1 MRRPSGAALAAA
13 ALGALF
19 FAYTVIRAVRV
30 PLTHDEALTANDWI
44 ASGPLAILTFDGP
57 GPANNHLLN
66 SLLAGAC
73 QAVFGRIPLALRLP
87 TLMAHAAFLVAS
99 WRLLSR
105 VAGGGTAALAG
116 FALLN
121 GNPLLLE
128 LFGLARG
135 YGLALGFV
143 APALLFA
150 VRALEAEEIRLQD
163 EAACYALLVCGVFA
177 QLVVLDVF
185 AAVAGTF
192 ALYRLARR
200 ARVPA
205 EDRLRGAARESIP
218 VIAASLFLLATATPV
233 LIRMRRVGGLYAG
246 GTVGLWYDTVGS
258 VVRISM
264 LNFSPSLVRA
274 TLTAL
279 GTALAALTALAAY
292 RLVRPKAG
300 GRVFLA
306 LFSVLVILGA
316 TVQAQHVFL
325 GARFPEDR
333 IATVF
338 LPFVVFALAAA
349 CRATPAP
356 LGRAAA
362 SAFGAAGLL
371 ALALFARRANL
382 TRSDLW
388 WFDADNV
395 HMLEDLD
402 RLRVGR
408 PGAFHS
414 VRLSI
419 DWLFEPS
426 LNWYR
431 HTEEFA
437 FLSPVSRDGPFEAAD
452 YAFVLGRDEAEAV
465 RRGYRVLARYPGTG
479 NVLLEPAVPPSA
491 PGSRQVR

>member
-1 MRRPSGAALAAA
+1 M

-19 FAYTVIRAVRV
+19 FAYTAIRAVRV
-30 PLTHDEALTANDWI
+30 PLTHDEAFTANVWVDR
-44 ASGPLAILTFDGP
+44 GPLAILRFDGP

-66 SLLAGAC
+66 SLLAGTC

-87 TLMAHAAFLVAS
+87 NLIAHAAFLVAS

-105 VAGGGTAALAG
+105 VAGKWAGLAG

-150 VRALEAEEIRLQD
+150 VRALEAEEIRLRD
-163 EAACYALLVCGVFA
+163 EGACYALLVCGVFA

-185 AAVAGTF
+185 AAVAVTF
-192 ALYRLARR
+192 ALFRLVSLAR
-200 ARVPA
+200 APA
-205 EDRLRGAARESIP
+205 EGRLRRFARGSVP
-218 VIAASLFLLATATPV
+218 VVAASLFLLAIAVPI
-233 LIRMRRVGGLYAG
+233 LIFMRRAGELYAG
-246 GTVGLWYDTVGS
+246 GTAGLWQDTVGS
-258 VVRISM
+258 VVRLS
-264 LNFSPSLVRA
+264 LLGLSPSIVRA
-274 TLTAL
+274 V
-279 GTALAALTALAAY
+279 LASVGIGLVALTALAAY
-292 RLVRPKAG
+292 RLVRPGTG

-306 LFSVLVILGA
+306 LFCVLVTLCA
-316 TVQAQHVFL
+316 TVQAQHVFF
-325 GARFPEDR
+325 GAKFPEDR

-349 CRATPAP
+349 CGAAPAP
-356 LGRAAA
+356 FDRA
-362 SAFGAAGLL
+362 SGSVLGAAGLL
-371 ALALFARRANL
+371 ALALFTRRANL

-395 HMLEDLD
+395 HVLEDLD
-402 RLRVGR
+402 RVRVGR

-419 DWLFEPS
+419 NWLFEPS

-431 HTEEFA
+431 QTEEFA

-452 YAFVLGRDEAEAV
+452 YAFVLGQDEAEAV
-465 RRGYRVLARYPGTG
+465 RRGYLVLIRYPGTG
-479 NVLLEPAVPPSA
+479 NVLLEPPAGPPSA
-491 PGSRQVR
+491 RENR

>member
-1 MRRPSGAALAAA
+1 MRRPSGPALAAV

-19 FAYTVIRAVRV
+19 LGYTAIRAVRV
-30 PLTHDEALTANDWI
+30 PLTHDEAFMANVWV
-44 ASGPLAILTFDGP
+44 ARGPLAILTFDGP
-57 GPANNHLLN
+57 GPANNHVLNTLL
-66 SLLAGAC
+66 SGAC

-87 TLMAHAAFLVAS
+87 NLIAHAAFLVAS

-105 VAGGGTAALAG
+105 VAGKGTALAG

-150 VRALEAEEIRLQD
+150 VRALEGEEIRSRD
-163 EAACYALLVCGVFA
+163 EAVCYALLVCGVLA

-185 AAVAGTF
+185 AAVAVTF
-192 ALYRLARR
+192 ALFRLAGP

-205 EDRLRGAARESIP
+205 KGRLRRAARESLP
-218 VIAASLFLLATATPV
+218 VVASSLFLLVTAIPI
-233 LIRMRRVGGLYAG
+233 LICMRRAGELYAG
-246 GTVGLWYDTVGS
+246 GTGGLWHDTVGS
-258 VVRISM
+258 VVRISL
-264 LNFSPSLVRA
+264 LNVSPTLLRA
-274 TLTAL
+274 
-279 GTALAALTALAAY
+279 ALAAVGIGLVALTALAAY
-292 RLVRPKAG
+292 RLARSGTG

-306 LFSVLVILGA
+306 LFCVLVILCA
-316 TVQAQHVFL
+316 TIQAQHVLF

-349 CRATPAP
+349 CGTTPAP
-356 LGRAAA
+356 FDRAAG
-362 SAFGAAGLL
+362 SVFGAVGLL

-402 RLRVGR
+402 RLRVSR

-419 DWLFEPS
+419 NWLFEPS

-431 HTEEFA
+431 QTEEFA
-437 FLSPVSRDGPFEAAD
+437 FLSPVSRNGPFEAAD
-452 YAFVLGRDEAEAV
+452 YAFVLGQDEAEAV
-465 RRGYRVLARYPGTG
+465 RRGYRVLTRYPGTG
-479 NVLLEPAVPPSA
+479 NVLLEPPAAPPSA
-491 PGSRQVR
+491 RENR

>member
-1 MRRPSGAALAAA
+1 VRRPSRPALAAA

-19 FAYTVIRAVRV
+19 FAYTAIRAVRV
-30 PLTHDEALTANDWI
+30 PLTHDEAFTANIWV
-44 ASGPLAILTFDGP
+44 AGGPLAILTFDGP
-57 GPANNHLLN
+57 ERANNHVLNTLL
-66 SLLAGAC
+66 SGAC

-87 TLMAHAAFLVAS
+87 NLMAHAAFLVAS

-105 VAGGGTAALAG
+105 VAGTGTALAG

-143 APALLFA
+143 VPALLVA
-150 VRALEAEEIRLQD
+150 VRALEGKEIRLRD
-163 EAACYALLVCGVFA
+163 EGACYALLVCGVFA
-177 QLVVLDVF
+177 QLAVLDVF
-185 AAVAGTF
+185 AAVAITF
-192 ALYRLARR
+192 AVFRFVRFAR
-200 ARVPA
+200 APA
-205 EDRLRGAARESIP
+205 EGRLRRAARESLP
-218 VIAASLFLLATATPV
+218 VVAASLFLLATAIPI
-233 LIRMRRVGGLYAG
+233 LICMRRAGELYAG
-246 GTVGLWYDTVGS
+246 GTAGLWQDTVGS
-258 VVRISM
+258 VVRIS
-264 LNFSPSLVRA
+264 LLGFSPSLVHA
-274 TLTAL
+274 AFAGL
-279 GTALAALTALAAY
+279 GIGLAALTALAAY
-292 RLVRPKAG
+292 RLVRPGTG

-306 LFSVLVILGA
+306 LFSVLVTLGA
-316 TVQAQHVFL
+316 TVQAQHVFF

-349 CRATPAP
+349 CGATPAP
-356 LGRAAA
+356 FDRAAR
-362 SAFGAAGLL
+362 SVFGAAGLL

-382 TRSDLW
+382 ARSDLW

-419 DWLFEPS
+419 NWLFEPS

-452 YAFVLGRDEAEAV
+452 YAFVLGQDEAEAV
-465 RRGYRVLARYPGTG
+465 RRGYRVLTRYPGTG
-479 NVLLEPAVPPSA
+479 NVLLEPPAVPPSA
-491 PGSRQVR
+491 RENR

>member
-1 MRRPSGAALAAA
+1 MRPPSGLALAAA
-13 ALGALF
+13 VLGVLF
-19 FAYTVIRAVRV
+19 LAYTSIRAVRV
-30 PLTHDEALTANDWI
+30 PLTHDEAFTANVWV
-44 ASGPLAILTFDGP
+44 ARGPLAILTFDGP
-57 GPANNHLLN
+57 ERANNHLLN
-66 SLLAGAC
+66 SLLSGAC

-87 TLMAHAAFLVAS
+87 NLIAHAVFLVAS

-105 VAGGGTAALAG
+105 IAGKGVALAG

-150 VRALEAEEIRLQD
+150 VRALEAEEIRLGD
-163 EAACYALLVCGVFA
+163 EAACYALLVCGVLA
-177 QLVVLDVF
+177 QLIVLDVF
-185 AAVAGTF
+185 AAVAVTF
-192 ALYRLARR
+192 ALFRLVRP

-205 EDRLRGAARESIP
+205 QGRLRRVVRESLP
-218 VIAASLFLLATATPV
+218 VVAASLCLLSTAVPI
-233 LIRMRRVGGLYAG
+233 LICMRRAGALYAG
-246 GTVGLWYDTVGS
+246 GTAGLWHDTVGS
-258 VVRISM
+258 VVRLSL
-264 LNFSPSLVRA
+264 LNLSPLLVHA
-274 TLTAL
+274 ALAAL
-279 GTALAALTALAAY
+279 GICLAALTALAAY
-292 RLVRPKAG
+292 RLVRPGTG

-306 LFSVLVILGA
+306 LFSVLVILCA
-316 TVQAQHVFL
+316 TVQAQHVFF

-349 CRATPAP
+349 CGTTPAP
-356 LGRAAA
+356 FDRAAG
-362 SAFGAAGLL
+362 SVFGAVGLL

-402 RLRVGR
+402 RLRVSR

-419 DWLFEPS
+419 NWLFEPS

-431 HTEEFA
+431 QTEEFA
-437 FLSPVSRDGPFEAAD
+437 FLSPVSRDGSFEAAD
-452 YAFVLGRDEAEAV
+452 YAFVLGQDEAEAV
-465 RRGYRVLARYPGTG
+465 RRGYRVLTRYAGTG
-479 NVLLEPAVPPSA
+479 NVLLEPPAAPPSA
-491 PGSRQVR
+491 REDR

>member
-1 MRRPSGAALAAA
+1 MRRPSGPTLAAA
-13 ALGALF
+13 ALGSLL
-19 FAYTVIRAVRV
+19 FAYTAIRAVQI
-30 PLTHDEALTANDWI
+30 PLTHDEAFTANHWV
-44 ASGPLAILTFDGP
+44 AGGPLAILTFDGP
-57 GPANNHLLN
+57 ERANNHVLN

-73 QAVFGRIPLALRLP
+73 QSVFGRIPLALRLP
-87 TLMAHAAFLVAS
+87 NLVAHAAFLVAS

-105 VAGGGTAALAG
+105 VAGTGAALAG

-150 VRALEAEEIRLQD
+150 IRALEAEEIRLRD
-163 EAACYALLVCGVFA
+163 ESACYALLVCGVFA

-185 AAVAGTF
+185 AAVALTF
-192 ALYRLARR
+192 ALFRLFRL

-205 EDRLRGAARESIP
+205 EGRLRQAARESIP
-218 VIAASLFLLATATPV
+218 VVAASVCLLVTAGPM
-233 LIRMRRVGGLYAG
+233 LISMRRAGALYAG
-246 GTVGLWYDTVGS
+246 GTAGLWHDTVGS
-258 VVRISM
+258 VVRISL
-264 LNFSPSLVRA
+264 LNLSPSFVQAALA
-274 TLTAL
+274 AL
-279 GTALAALTALAAY
+279 GIGLVALTALAAY
-292 RLVRPKAG
+292 RLVRPGTG
-300 GRVFLA
+300 GRAFLA

-316 TVQAQHVFL
+316 TVQAQHLFF
-325 GARFPEDR
+325 GAKFPEDR

-338 LPFVVFALAAA
+338 LPFVVFAFAAA
-349 CRATPAP
+349 CGATPAP
-356 LGRAAA
+356 FDRAAG
-362 SAFGAAGLL
+362 SMLGAAGIL

-402 RLRVGR
+402 RLRVSR

-419 DWLFEPS
+419 SWHLEPS

-431 HTEEFA
+431 QTEEFA
-437 FLSPVSRDGPFEAAD
+437 FLSPVSREGPFEAAD
-452 YAFVLGRDEAEAV
+452 YAFVLGQDEAEAV
-465 RRGYRVLARYPGTG
+465 RRGYRVLARYAGTG
-479 NVLLEPAVPPSA
+479 NVLLEPPSVPPSA
-491 PGSRQVR
+491 RENR